1 MKQRLINLIVL
12 TLILFFQMTL
22 SAQDSV
28 SFVLLGMVTDAES
41 GHRLSDVQVHVG
53 GSQVSTMTN
62 ADGRF
67 SLKLSQRPQ
76 WVECS
81 AVGYSNYR
89 LSSEQ
94 IASAM
99 GTVAQTSQHEVR
111 IRLQPRAT
119 LLRDVFV
126 YSPDNILEAAM
137 DRIETNFPQQ
147 AQSYLTFYRETI
159 RKRSNYV
166 SVSEAVMELY
176 KGPYNMNYDRDAVR
190 LLKGRSLMSQKARD
204 TISVHVMGGPTES
217 LYLDLVKHRDDF
229 LCPEMLKHY
238 RLEIETPQVIND
250 RPQYVISFE
259 PIHQLVDQI
268 LFRGRVYI
276 DHETLTFTRIEYNM
290 DMSDPVQASAAM
302 VARKPL
308 GMRFRARA
316 LEIVMN
322 YHYDGQV
329 SRLQY
334 MRTTYRFDCDWKRR
348 GLATHYEAVSEML
361 VTDTRSE
368 AVRPERRSQFRQH
381 DLLNA
386 QLRDFADPDFWKDYN
401 ILLPSESLE
410 HAFRRIKKTYK

>member
-1 MKQRLINLIVL
+1 MNNRLSFL
-12 TLILFFQMTL
+12 LILALCLFLPFGVT
-22 SAQDSV
+22 AQDSAA
-28 SFVLLGMVTDAES
+28 FVLRGIVTDAES
-41 GHRLSDVQVHVG
+41 GQRLPDVQVHVG
-53 GSQVSTMTN
+53 GSTVSTMTN

-81 AVGYSNYR
+81 AVGYSNFR

-94 IASAM
+94 MASAL
-99 GTVAQTSQHEVR
+99 GTVAQHSQREVR

-126 YSPDNILEAAM
+126 YSPDNILEAAI
-137 DRIETNFPQQ
+137 DRIESNYPQQ
-147 AQSYLTFYRETI
+147 AQSYLSFYRETI

-176 KGPYNMNYDRDAVR
+176 KGPYRYSHDYDAVR
-190 LLKGRSLMSQKARD
+190 MLKGRSLMSQKARD

-217 LYLDLVKHRDDF
+217 LYLDLVKHREDF
-229 LCPEMLKHY
+229 LCPEMLQHY

-259 PIHQLVDQI
+259 PAHQLVDQI
-268 LFRGRVYI
+268 LFRGRVFI
-276 DHETLTFTRIEYNM
+276 DHETLAFTRIEYNM
-290 DMSDPVQASAAM
+290 DMSDPVKASSAM

-322 YHYDGQV
+322 YHYDGKV

-361 VTDTRSE
+361 MTDIRPE
-368 AVRPERRSQFRQH
+368 AIRPERRSQFHQR
-381 DLLNA
+381 DMLYT
-386 QLRDFADPDFWKDYN
+386 QLQDFADPDFWQDYN

-410 HAFRRIKKTYK
+410 HAFRRIKKTYR

>member
-1 MKQRLINLIVL
+1 MNKHLIRLLL
-12 TLILFFQMTL
+12 FTLIGLFPL
-22 SAQDSV
+22 SATAQDSLT
-28 SFVLLGMVTDAES
+28 FVLRGVVTDAES
-41 GHRLSDVQVHVG
+41 GQRLPDVQIHVG

-67 SLKLSQRPQ
+67 SLKLNRRPQ

-94 IASAM
+94 LASAM
-99 GTVAQTSQHEVR
+99 SPVAQQSQRDVR

-126 YSPDNILEAAM
+126 YSPDNILEAAI
-137 DRIETNFPQQ
+137 DRIEANYPQQ
-147 AQSYLTFYRETI
+147 PQSYLTFYRETI

-166 SVSEAVMELY
+166 SVGEAVMELY
-176 KGPYNMNYDRDAVR
+176 KGPYSHGFDRDAVR

-204 TISVHVMGGPTES
+204 TISVHVMGGPTEA
-217 LYLDLVKHRDDF
+217 LYLDLVKHTDDF

-238 RLEIETPQVIND
+238 RLEIETPQVVND
-250 RPQYVISFE
+250 RPQYVISFQ
-259 PIHQLVDQI
+259 PKVQLVDQI
-268 LFRGRVYI
+268 LFCGRIFI
-276 DHETLTFTRIEYNM
+276 DHETLSFTRIEYNM
-290 DMSDPVQASAAM
+290 DMSDPVKASLAM

-308 GMRFRARA
+308 GMRFRARG
-316 LEIVMN
+316 LDIVMN

-334 MRTTYRFDCDWKRR
+334 MRATYRFDCDWKRR

-361 VTDTRSE
+361 ITDILPE
-368 AVRPERRSQFRQH
+368 AVRPERRDQFRH
-381 DLLNA
+381 RDVLNS
-386 QLRDFADPDFWKDYN
+386 QLRDFADVDFWQDYN